1 MKSNSRILI
10 AGSNGCVGSAIVRKL
25 KEKGYNN
32 LYFGTRKEVDFTNQL
47 DTLHFFNDV
56 RPKYVFLAAARVGGI
71 MDNKTY
77 PANFIYD
84 NLMIQSNIINCSH
97 KFAVKKLLF
106 LGSSCI
112 YPRLAEQP
120 IKEDA
125 LMTGKLEP
133 TNEAYAVAKIAGI
146 QLCKSYRQQHG
157 SNFISAQP
165 CNIYGP
171 FDTFN
176 ETSSHVVGSLLY
188 KFHNAKI
195 NNEPSVEC
203 WGDGTPYREFLH
215 VEDLADACLHLMKF
229 YEGDD
234 IVNVGPGVDY
244 TIKQLAEKV
253 AKVVGYNGEIKWDTS
268 KPNGMPRK
276 LLDVERLHNE
286 CHWKHVI
293 ELDEGLEKTY
303 KWYLE
308 NN

>member
-1 MKSNSRILI
+1 MT
-10 AGSNGCVGSAIVRKL
+10 
-25 KEKGYNN
+25 
-32 LYFGTRKEVDFTNQL
+32 YFGTRKEVDFTNQL

-133 TNEAYAVAKIAGI
+133 TNEAYAVAKIEGI

-188 KFHNAKI
+188 
-195 NNEPSVEC
+195 
-203 WGDGTPYREFLH
+203 
-215 VEDLADACLHLMKF
+215 
-229 YEGDD
+229 
-234 IVNVGPGVDY
+234 
-244 TIKQLAEKV
+244 
-253 AKVVGYNGEIKWDTS
+253 
-268 KPNGMPRK
+268 
-276 LLDVERLHNE
+276 
-286 CHWKHVI
+286 
-293 ELDEGLEKTY
+293 
-303 KWYLE
+303 
-308 NN
+308 